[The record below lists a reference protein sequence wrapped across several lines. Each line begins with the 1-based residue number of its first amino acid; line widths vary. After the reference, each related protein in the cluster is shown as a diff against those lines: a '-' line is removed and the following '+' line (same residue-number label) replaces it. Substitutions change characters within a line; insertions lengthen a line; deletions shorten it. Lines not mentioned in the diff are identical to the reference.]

1 MKIKCLPFYQLNL
14 DEIYATMALRQEVF
28 VVEQNCPYLDAD
40 GKDQDAWHIM
50 GWDEDGDL
58 VAYTRLLPKG
68 ISYENYAA
76 IGRVV
81 SSSKVRGKGAG
92 KAIMVASI
100 EWCKKLFPD
109 QKVKISAQVYAL
121 DFYRNLG
128 FEEVGKKY
136 LEDDIP
142 HMSMILKD

>member
-1 MKIKCLPFYQLNL
+1 MEIKCLPFYRLNL
-14 DEIYATMALRQEVF
+14 DEIYAIMALRQEVF

-40 GKDQDAWHIM
+40 GKDQDAWHVM

-92 KAIMVASI
+92 KEIMNATI
-100 EWCKKLFPD
+100 EWSKKLLAE
-109 QKVKISAQVYAL
+109 QKIKISAQVYAL

-128 FEEVGKKY
+128 FEEVGEEY